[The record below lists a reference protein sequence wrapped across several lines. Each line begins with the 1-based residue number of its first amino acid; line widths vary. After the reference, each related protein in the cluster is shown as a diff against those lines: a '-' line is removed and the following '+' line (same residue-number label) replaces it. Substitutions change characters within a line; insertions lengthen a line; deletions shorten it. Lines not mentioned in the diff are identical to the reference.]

1 MFKQFVL
8 YTAFMAVAFSQTYNI
23 GDVIDLEDQNTAFDV
38 CYGDYPSDQ
47 IRLADFN
54 GALNGGHYYIT
65 ILDMSATW

>member
-1 MFKQFVL
+1 MLKQFVL
-8 YTAFMAVAFSQTYNI
+8 CTALFAVAFSQTYDI
-23 GDVIDLEDQNTAFDV
+23 GDTISLEDQNTVFDV

-65 ILDMSATW
+65 VVDLSATW